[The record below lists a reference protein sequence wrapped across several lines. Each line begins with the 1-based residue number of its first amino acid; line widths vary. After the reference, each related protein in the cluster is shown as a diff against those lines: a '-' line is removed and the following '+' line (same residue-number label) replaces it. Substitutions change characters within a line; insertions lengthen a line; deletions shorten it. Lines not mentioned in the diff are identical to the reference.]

1 MNNYSLPGVLFS
13 SQWMVLEARKLAKLL
28 RQDSEFA
35 VRFTGSTDEYQST
48 VKALDGLGYDE
59 AAQEVYGCTYAEWKK
74 RHQKKASEEQ
84 M

>member
-1 MNNYSLPGVLFS
+1 
-13 SQWMVLEARKLAKLL
+13 MVLEARKLAKNL
-28 RQDSEFA
+28 RQDAEFA
-35 VRFTGSTDEYQST
+35 VGFTSSTEEYRST

-59 AAQEVYGCTYAEWKK
+59 AAQEVYGCTYPEWKK